1 MSCLKWEWG
10 RGKEAHR
17 NLGSTRV
24 LSHVQLFVIPW
35 TVALQAPLSMGFSRQ
50 EYWSALPFLPPRALP
65 DPGIKPESLVF
76 LALAGRIKLHPS
88 HSGTLQKWNK
98 QLWFNLKTTE
108 CFPPQCHSTR
118 QQVNYSLESCKTK
131 TLFKIDFLG
140 RLKDNRRE
148 NSKELE
154 ETEASGTYGC
164 SKPERQ
170 PCF

>member
-1 MSCLKWEWG
+1 MHAESCLT
-10 RGKEAHR
+10 
-17 NLGSTRV
+17 LSDPQRV
-24 LSHVQLFVIPW
+24 PR
-35 TVALQAPLSMGFSRQ
+35 QAPLSIGLFRQ
-50 EYWSALPFLPPRALP
+50 EYWSGLPFLPLRDLP

-76 LALAGRIKLHPS
+76 LALAGRIKSQPS

-98 QLWFNLKTTE
+98 QLGFNRKTTE

-118 QQVNYSLESCKTK
+118 QQVNYCLESCKTK
-131 TLFKIDFLG
+131 MLFKIDFLG